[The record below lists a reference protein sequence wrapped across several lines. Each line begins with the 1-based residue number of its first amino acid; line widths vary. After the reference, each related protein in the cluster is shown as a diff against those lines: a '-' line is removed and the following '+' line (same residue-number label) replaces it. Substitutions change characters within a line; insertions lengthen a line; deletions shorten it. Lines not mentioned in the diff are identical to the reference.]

1 MKIIHAEKHHFPALE
16 NFLKPHEEKCMFLA
30 SNVRQKSDKI
40 WVITEDSKDMSNQLS
55 TKNIAGVLYIDN
67 SVFHCIPEPEK
78 LDKEKMQPL
87 LGAVFAKHKIKCIN
101 GEKSGT
107 EFLTELIKADIG
119 EPYQINHYSLMTC
132 QSPAQSTEPL
142 FNDDTIIRCTENDID
157 NLYDLQKGYLT
168 EEVVPHCKPHCKKV
182 TDAEVKIILRKIL
195 KTQFCLALISD
206 GTAVAKANTNA
217 IGWNCIQIGGVYT
230 SPLFRRNGYAAKL
243 IAKICQRAA
252 KAGKKSVLF
261 VRDINVS
268 AFKLYESLNFKKSGF
283 YEIAY
288 FN

>member
-40 WVITEDSKDMSNQLS
+40 RIITDNLS
-55 TKNIAGVLYIDN
+55 DEREFSSTQIIGVLYIE
-67 SVFHCIPEPEK
+67 SSIFHCIPNFEN
-78 LDKEKMQPL
+78 LDRKELRLL
-87 LGAVFAKHKIKCIN
+87 LGDAVGRCKIKCVS

-107 EFLTELIKADIG
+107 EFLIELLKENIG
-119 EPYQINHYSLMTC
+119 EPYQINNYSLMTC

>member
-40 WVITEDSKDMSNQLS
+40 RIITDNLS
-55 TKNIAGVLYIDN
+55 DGREFSSTQIIGVLYIEN
-67 SVFHCIPEPEK
+67 SIFHCIPNFEN
-78 LDKEKMQPL
+78 LDRKELRLL
-87 LGAVFAKHKIKCIN
+87 LGDAVGRCKIKCVS

-107 EFLTELIKADIG
+107 EFLIELLKENIG
-119 EPYQINHYSLMTC
+119 EPYQINHYNLMTC
-132 QSPAQSTEPL
+132 QSVNLPSEAL
-142 FNDDTIIRCTENDID
+142 YNDDIIIRCTENDVD

-252 KAGKKSVLF
+252 KTGKKSVLF